1 MRKVAVYTDTDDTDV
16 SDGVRLLEAAGY
28 EVRILETRDPVEI
41 IAGARDAEV
50 LLLGYA
56 PITREI
62 IEALPRLKLI
72 ALMSMGFDFV
82 DIDAATE
89 HGIWVTNV
97 PGAATEEVATHALAL
112 LLHATRQ
119 LPFYLGSAT
128 PDRWNERAVAAPV
141 RLSELQ
147 LGIVGLGKIGREFA
161 RVAGPLFGGVVGFD
175 PLLPDSPE
183 TRAELSELGIRR
195 VELSEVR
202 NTADVL
208 SLHLPLTAQTER
220 MVNAEFMAAMPA
232 RSVLLNV
239 SRGGLVDSAA
249 LAEAL
254 DAGHLAA
261 AALDVLDQEP
271 PDTGHPLVGRADVV
285 LTPHIAYFSSFT
297 EAEYVRVQA
306 ANAVALAETGSPNS
320 PVNAP
325 ADAAR

>member
-1 MRKVAVYTDTDDTDV
+1 MSRIAVYTDTDDTDV
-16 SDGVRLLEAAGY
+16 SAGVTLLEAAGY
-28 EVRILETRDPVEI
+28 EVRVLETREAAAI
-41 IAGARDAEV
+41 IDGARDAEV

-62 IEALPRLKLI
+62 IEALPNLKLI

-119 LPFYLGSAT
+119 LPFYTASAT
-128 PDRWNERAVAAPV
+128 PERWNERAATAPP

-161 RVAGPLFGGVVGFD
+161 RVAGPLFGGIVGYD
-175 PLLPDSPE
+175 PFLEDSPE
-183 TRAELSELGIRR
+183 TRAQLAELGIRR
-195 VELSEVR
+195 AELAEVR
-202 NTADVL
+202 DTAHVL
-208 SLHLPLTAQTER
+208 SLHLPLTPETER
-220 MVNAEFMAAMPA
+220 MVNAEFITHMPTGA
-232 RSVLLNV
+232 VLLNV

-249 LAEAL
+249 LAAAL
-254 DAGHLAA
+254 DAGQLSA

-271 PDTGHPLVGRADVV
+271 PRAGHPLLDRGDVV
-285 LTPHIAYFSSFT
+285 LSPHIAYFSSFT

-306 ANAVALAETGSPNS
+306 ANAVAFVAIGRPES
-320 PVNAP
+320 PVNTP
-325 ADAAR
+325 A